1 VIAENGK
8 KAKNVEEETLMA
20 TLSKT
25 QDNALTQR
33 AIGGVVGGLVGGI
46 GFGIIMGVGGMLPM
60 VAGLIGSSSA
70 LVGFGVHMVISVIIG
85 VLFGVALGAQVQN
98 YTSGSLWGL
107 GYGALWWVLG
117 PLVLMPLMMGMGVRF
132 GAALTPPMLM
142 SLVGH
147 LIFGLLTGLTYVWY
161 THRS

>member
-1 VIAENGK
+1 
-8 KAKNVEEETLMA
+8 
-20 TLSKT
+20 
-25 QDNALTQR
+25 
-33 AIGGVVGGLVGGI
+33 
-46 GFGIIMGVGGMLPM
+46 M

-70 LVGFGVHMVISVIIG
+70 VVGFGVHMVISAIIG
-85 VLFGVALGAQVQN
+85 ALFGIALGTQAQN

-147 LIFGLLTGLTYVWY
+147 LIFGLLTGLVYVWY
-161 THRS
+161 TNRS